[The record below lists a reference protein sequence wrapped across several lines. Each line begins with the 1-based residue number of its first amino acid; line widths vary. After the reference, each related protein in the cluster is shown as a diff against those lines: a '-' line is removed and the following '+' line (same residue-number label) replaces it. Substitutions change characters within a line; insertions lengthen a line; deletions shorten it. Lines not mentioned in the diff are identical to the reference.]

1 MICLSDFKSVLARL
15 PCYLLKGPLKG
26 DFLDIYLNTFFG
38 VPKLKNTSR
47 MRVITFLKIFKT
59 ESKFGKCKKKIKKNG
74 ENIFRFWDKC
84 IWKCCYKLP
93 LIRREFFSSAVNGLT
108 NSPKILHRSERGF
121 FNLSWLHRDQYIWYR
136 CCHSVLNSVSA
147 R

>member
-1 MICLSDFKSVLARL
+1 MCCLSDFKSVLPRF

-59 ESKFGKCKKKIKKNG
+59 ESKFGKCKKKNKKKMKKIFFVSEINAS
-74 ENIFRFWDKC
+74 ENVAINC
-84 IWKCCYKLP
+84 L
-93 LIRREFFSSAVNGLT
+93 
-108 NSPKILHRSERGF
+108 
-121 FNLSWLHRDQYIWYR
+121 
-136 CCHSVLNSVSA
+136 
-147 R
+147 